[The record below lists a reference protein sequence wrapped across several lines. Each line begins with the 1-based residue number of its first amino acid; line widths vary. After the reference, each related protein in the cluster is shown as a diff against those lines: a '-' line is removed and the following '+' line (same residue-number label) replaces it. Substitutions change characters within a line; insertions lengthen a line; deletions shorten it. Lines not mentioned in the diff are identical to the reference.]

1 MKVVPGKHGQTVMSS
16 KGFQIYDKIRNE
28 GGIYLCDLSPS
39 DNNQANHLYM
49 SGVLIRVND
58 NGKVKYKVFS

>member
-16 KGFQIYDKIRNE
+16 KGIQIYDMIRNE
-28 GGIYLCDLSPS
+28 GGIYLCDLSQS